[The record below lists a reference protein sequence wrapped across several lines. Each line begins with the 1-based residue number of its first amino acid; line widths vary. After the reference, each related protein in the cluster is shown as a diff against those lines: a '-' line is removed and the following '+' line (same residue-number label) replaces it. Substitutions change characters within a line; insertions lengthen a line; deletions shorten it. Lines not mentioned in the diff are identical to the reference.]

1 MKYRLDEKHYVDD
14 MLLEAG
20 TEVGDDT
27 GYPWRYERD
36 TMTKDKEGKP
46 YLIKAG
52 QPRPPSVSMTPL
64 DDEAKNLFERH
75 FGTQAPERDP
85 TKPIPVMGN
94 VKQEGM
100 AQPRPTAQ
108 QTQQRTAA
116 GEQPHNPKPVTLGS
130 AGATPQSPK
139 PALDPKK
146 VGVPGEPDN
155 HPVTRGGPQN
165 QSAPP
170 SPAPSGPGSG
180 KTEEEARREG
190 NPNPNADTG
199 KKG

>member
-1 MKYRLDEKHYVDD
+1 MRYRLDEKHYVDD
-14 MLLEAG
+14 MLLEMG

-64 DDEAKNLFERH
+64 DDEAKKLFEKH

-100 AQPRPTAQ
+100 KQPTPTPQ
-108 QTQQRTAA
+108 QNQQRMAA
-116 GEQPHNPKPVTLGS
+116 GEKPSNPNPRPIGQGEDV
-130 AGATPQSPK
+130 
-139 PALDPKK
+139 DPKN
-146 VGVPGEPDN
+146 GPTPGEPDGQ
-155 HPVTRGGPQN
+155 PVSRGGPQN
-165 QSAPP
+165 QSAPH

-180 KTEEEARREG
+180 RTEEENKKLG
-190 NPNPNADTG
+190 NPNPNAGTG
-199 KKG
+199 KKD